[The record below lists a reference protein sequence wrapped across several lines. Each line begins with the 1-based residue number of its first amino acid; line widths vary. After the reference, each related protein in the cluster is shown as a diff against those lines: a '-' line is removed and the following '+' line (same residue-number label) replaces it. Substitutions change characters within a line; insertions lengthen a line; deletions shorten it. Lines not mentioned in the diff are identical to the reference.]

1 MNTLNDHTDQ
11 NIDEK
16 LDEYFIIFDDA
27 YKEVTNNIYLNSYS
41 NYVHQKN
48 KENKKKS
55 LGKRRNK

>member
-48 KENKKKS
+48 KENKKKI
-55 LGKRRNK
+55 LRKRRNK